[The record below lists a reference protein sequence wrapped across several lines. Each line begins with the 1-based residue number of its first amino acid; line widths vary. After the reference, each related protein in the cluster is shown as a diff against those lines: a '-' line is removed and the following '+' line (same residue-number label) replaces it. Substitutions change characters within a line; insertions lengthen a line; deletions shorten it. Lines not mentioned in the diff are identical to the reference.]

1 MTTKTQ
7 ISTISDKL
15 AQLKLTLNIYSD
27 NLSLEQYDHL
37 HGDIEEL
44 QRLVLDLSD
53 SVKGPSLDGGLGVD
67 WVRTC

>member
-7 ISTISDKL
+7 ITTISDKL
-15 AQLKLTLNIYSD
+15 AQLKLRLNVYSD

-44 QRLVLDLSD
+44 QYLVLDLGA
-53 SVKGPSLDGGLGVD
+53 SVKEPSLDGGLGVD
-67 WVRTC
+67 WVRAC